1 MACDS
6 YLMVLIE
13 VFMNHILAENIF
25 HEAYRENTRLWP
37 YNPPISTKLF
47 CNFMTLKTFLLTIA
61 SIIHFFIWQKVSKHH
76 FLRSRK

>member
-25 HEAYRENTRLWP
+25 HEAHRENRTQDYGLITR
-37 YNPPISTKLF
+37 
-47 CNFMTLKTFLLTIA
+47 
-61 SIIHFFIWQKVSKHH
+61 Q
-76 FLRSRK
+76 